1 MSTDQSND
9 NFEPEW
15 SQLVQLVLILLL
27 VFGAVKRDTDILLWV
42 IAVTLIGMWIDA
54 KSAL

>member
-15 SQLVQLVLILLL
+15 SQLVQLVLILVL

-42 IAVTLIGMWIDA
+42 IGVTLIGMWIDA